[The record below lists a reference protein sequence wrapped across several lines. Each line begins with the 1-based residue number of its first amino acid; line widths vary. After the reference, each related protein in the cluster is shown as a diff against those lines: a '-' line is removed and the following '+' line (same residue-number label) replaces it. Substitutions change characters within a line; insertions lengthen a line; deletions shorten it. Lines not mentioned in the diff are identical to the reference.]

1 MDTPGVSV
9 GSCKTKVL
17 TDEQRAHRN
26 KHHRELYHEKKQ
38 LTSPC
43 DVDRRDSIK
52 QRRREAYHAKK
63 EAIQLSIDKSKSK
76 KTRAQLSREYKRR
89 QREFHENNLH
99 PDSIAMENSQF
110 TPQLIL
116 PSEGQPTVRA
126 EDLVF
131 PESNLTPL
139 YIQTTSDQVSEN
151 PPLEKSI
158 ELPITQKF
166 RRRGVTAGERQN
178 LLARRNLL
186 FESMIG
192 RNTMSSSDETS
203 SVEGVPTQ
211 SAVIYRGE
219 YHLFLT

>member
-1 MDTPGVSV
+1 MLNLVKST
-9 GSCKTKVL
+9 
-17 TDEQRAHRN
+17 
-26 KHHRELYHEKKQ
+26 RE
-38 LTSPC
+38 
-43 DVDRRDSIK
+43 D
-52 QRRREAYHAKK
+52 
-63 EAIQLSIDKSKSK
+63 
-76 KTRAQLSREYKRR
+76 
-89 QREFHENNLH
+89 REFHENNLH
-99 PDSIAMENSQF
+99 PDSIAMENPQF

>member
-1 MDTPGVSV
+1 METP
-9 GSCKTKVL
+9 
-17 TDEQRAHRN
+17 
-26 KHHRELYHEKKQ
+26 
-38 LTSPC
+38 
-43 DVDRRDSIK
+43 
-52 QRRREAYHAKK
+52 
-63 EAIQLSIDKSKSK
+63 
-76 KTRAQLSREYKRR
+76 
-89 QREFHENNLH
+89 
-99 PDSIAMENSQF
+99 QF

-166 RRRGVTAGERQN
+166 CRRGVTAGERQN
-178 LLARRNLL
+178 LLARCNLL

-211 SAVIYRGE
+211 SAVINPGKSC
-219 YHLFLT
+219 